1 MLGQTLKIKSAK
13 QSHGKRITGTEKKQI
28 YSLYVMGRKV
38 AIIGIGQTRHT
49 LHRWDVSWPELMHES
64 AAAALEDADLVADDI
79 EAVVFGSAI
88 QIQEGI
94 EHPGK
99 WCADSIAGLFKPQMR
114 FHTGGTVGASVISTA
129 FYQISSGL
137 YDVVMVSAG
146 TQRSGA
152 SGRAAQRC
160 LATAADPIFL
170 RGFATGTPAT
180 AALIF
185 KEYMRRSG
193 AGEEHAAISAA
204 KQRRN
209 ALNNPFAHMRLDLTV
224 EDVMKSE
231 PIAPPIKRLDIC
243 PTSIGSAACIL
254 ASEDVA
260 KKVTGKPAW
269 IRGTACIAE
278 PDQFLGRD
286 IIAMDTLGKA
296 AQRAYRQA
304 GIKDPR
310 REFDVV
316 EIYDA
321 FSFQEMLWS
330 EGLHLFEKGTAW
342 RAVEA
347 GVTAMDGDLPINPSG
362 GVLATNNGSDAAMLR
377 VLEAALQVMGK
388 AGDRQVEGARTAC
401 AMSWGGRTQ
410 FFNVTVVSSE
420 N

>member
-1 MLGQTLKIKSAK
+1 MA
-13 QSHGKRITGTEKKQI
+13 R
-28 YSLYVMGRKV
+28 RV

-64 AAAALEDADLVADDI
+64 AVLTFEDAHLTPDDI
-79 EAVVFGSAI
+79 DAVIFGSAI

-99 WCADSIAGLFKPQMR
+99 WCADSIAGPFKPQMR
-114 FHTGGTVGASVISTA
+114 FHTGGTVGASTISTA
-129 FYQISSGL
+129 FYMISSGL
-137 YDVVMVSAG
+137 YDVMMCSAG

-185 KEYMRRSG
+185 MDYMRRSG
-193 AGEEHAAISAA
+193 AKEEHAAMCAA
-204 KQRRN
+204 KQRRH
-209 ALNNPFAHMRLDLTV
+209 ALNNPYAHMRMNLTV
-224 EDVMKSE
+224 EDVMNSE

-254 ASEDVA
+254 ASEDIA
-260 KKVTGKPAW
+260 KKICKSPAW
-269 IRGTACIAE
+269 IKGTACIAE

-286 IIAMDTLGKA
+286 IVGVDTLGKA
-296 AQRAYRQA
+296 ATRAYKQA
-304 GIKDPR
+304 GITDPR
-310 REFDVV
+310 KELDVV

-347 GVTAMDGDLPINPSG
+347 GVTGMHGDLPINPSG
-362 GVLATNNGSDAAMLR
+362 GTLSTNNGSDAAMLR
-377 VLEAALQVMGK
+377 VLEAALQVTGK
-388 AGDRQVEGARTAC
+388 AGDRQVDGARTAC

-410 FFNVTVVSSE
+410 FFNVMVVSSE
-420 N
+420 P